1 MSKLL
6 ILVAEDEKDIRELLV
21 FTFQAYGFQ
30 AIGVSNG
37 EEAVKKATRKKP
49 DLILMD
55 VRMPKMSGF
64 KACQLLKAQEST
76 KHIPVVFLSAKGELA
91 DIRTGLA
98 LGAEAY
104 FVKPFVP
111 HELAQQISEI
121 LAKHGKL

>member
-30 AIGVSNG
+30 VIGVSNG
-37 EEAVKKATRKKP
+37 EEAVKEATEKTP

-55 VRMPKMSGF
+55 VRMPKRTGF
-64 KACQLLKAQEST
+64 EACQLLKTQEKT
-76 KHIPVVFLSAKGELA
+76 KHIPVVFLSAKGERA

-111 HELAQQISEI
+111 HELAQQIKEI
-121 LAKHGKL
+121 LVKHGKL